1 MPAVL
6 EDNPLPPL
14 VIRSKLTIPDL
25 VEDSFSLIPRKI
37 EESPKKFRKERSA
50 SRGSTAKRSF
60 QELQLL
66 KGSFSNN
73 MRQSAASPTLMES
86 ALAAAAAAAAAA
98 ADTAGLSGKN
108 VSPIKNTPVISRS
121 LHEKT
126 DSSLYFGE
134 NAKIAFIS
142 KFRELVSGQASSTVI
157 KISKGE

>member
-86 ALAAAAAAAAAA
+86 ALAAAAAAAAA
-98 ADTAGLSGKN
+98 DTAGLSEKN
-108 VSPIKNTPVISRS
+108 VSPIKNTPMIARS

>member
-86 ALAAAAAAAAAA
+86 ALAAAAAAAAA
-98 ADTAGLSGKN
+98 DTAGLSGKN
-108 VSPIKNTPVISRS
+108 VSPIKNTPVITRS